1 MTMPQWLRP
10 RWVQVAVLVGV
21 WAVLAT
27 ILRGIATLE
36 LSTASNTWFTSML
49 TDFARSIRGNRSDNP
64 IFVYVLNPIRVVIDG
79 FISWI
84 MSIISQ
90 PAAGDLIPVIGWLGV
105 WALVGFVIYAS
116 SNVRTA
122 LLGMFLLLLCG
133 VLGMWTYTLD
143 TLAMTLGA
151 VLLSLAIGLPLGVW
165 AGLSDRVMKVVRPFL
180 DLAQILPTLVYL
192 APLALLFLIGIA
204 SATIATM
211 IYSIPVCV
219 RITAHAI
226 RSLRTGPVEAGVA
239 LGSTRWQLLTKVQLP
254 MAKST
259 IILGINQTTLAA
271 LSFVVIAALIGAPGL
286 GQPVVDALIIRDV
299 GDGIVAGVAVVLLA
313 IMLDRATTAAVLR
326 DQSGAS
332 STPQARLRRRIG
344 LAAAGVATIAAVIA
358 SRYVLWAAVFPEW
371 LNRGEQISQF
381 ADTVVTWIT
390 STLQFITVGFNQ
402 WFTTWVLNPLQNV
415 LADSPWYLT
424 VVMISLLALVL
435 AGWRTGLTA
444 LVLLLLIVATGLW
457 FDTMVTL
464 SQVLVATAITMIV
477 GVLVGVVAGR
487 SRRAERILKPILDA
501 GQTLPAFVYLVPVL
515 ALFGP
520 TRFAAIVCGVFYA
533 APVVIRI
540 VADGV
545 RGVPREVVE
554 SAVSAGSTSGQ
565 VIRKVQLPASRTS
578 LLLGANQGLIFV
590 LAVIVIGGLVGAG
603 GLGYLVLV
611 GQSKPELAGKGLAA
625 GLAIVLLGIMLDR
638 IAQGSSRLHRQLDL
652 PRTSAG
658 EAVRA
663 QEAKAAPGRGPA
675 AETESLPT

>member
-180 DLAQILPTLVYL
+180 DLAQVLPTLVYL

-313 IMLDRATTAAVLR
+313 IILDRATTAAVLR

-344 LAAAGVATIAAVIA
+344 LVAAGVATIAAVIA